1 MEPVGDRSAL
11 CAQALESGSPNS
23 AAHSLLIV
31 LAAILIERNVNTLS
45 KAALFD
51 QLAGG
56 GAGRVSVVTP
66 NRRLAQSLAQQF
78 DAYQMAQGRSLWDA
92 PDILPFSA
100 FVERVCDQALHSE
113 LGADMPVLLTPAQEQ
128 ALWEGIIER
137 SDEGAGLLALP
148 QAAAAAREAWETA
161 HAWRLTSKL
170 RRAVRNED
178 AEAFERWA
186 LRYESETRSRN
197 LSEAARLADRAAKL
211 IGHARVATPAMLVRY
226 GFDILTSQQTELF
239 AALAAQ
245 NCEVAVSGPQP
256 VQANVSR
263 LPCANSVDEIRRAAR
278 WARVRLEAN
287 AQARIGIVVPDL
299 AKQRHALRRIFTQV
313 MQPAARIAG
322 AQAGVPPFNISLGEA
337 LIDRPLVDAAFAVL
351 ELAGRE
357 IAFERASRLIR
368 SPFIAAGEAE
378 MARRA
383 QMDASLRRR
392 AESTLGLEWLR
403 AMILADPPS
412 NFVPVLAQKLERLAE
427 FRKARLFGAHSPA
440 EWGRAFSE
448 ALALVGFP
456 GERTLDSIEYQTL
469 QKWHAALAQF
479 ARLDLVVPRMGYA
492 QALAR
497 LRRIAADTAF
507 QPESPEV
514 PVQILGVLESA
525 GCEFD
530 HLWVMGL
537 SIEAWPLAARPNP
550 FLPLALQR
558 EAGIPE
564 SSAELSLE
572 LDRRITQGWMEA
584 APDVVF
590 SHPVRD
596 ADRDL
601 AASPLITG
609 LEAADPGPAD
619 MQGYR
624 EALHAS
630 RNLERFEDAVAR
642 SPAAAALRGGT
653 ALIRDQSA
661 CPFRAFA
668 RHRLGAESLEAP
680 HTGLDALER
689 GALVHHVLASAWAKL
704 ETKHGLDSAND
715 TVLDSLLATAAE
727 AAVQHHRQVRPGTL
741 SGRFAE
747 IEKRRLARLARD
759 WLALE
764 RGRGDFSV
772 HAIESK
778 RTIAIGGLEFNG
790 RLDRVDETAD
800 GRRVIIDYKTGAS
813 GAAAWLGT
821 RPDEPQL
828 PLYLLAAE
836 PAAKAI
842 AFAQVRTGDMKFVA
856 LAAGEGI
863 LPGARTLPDG
873 RLARAADTWEAQLV
887 AWRTE
892 LERLAQEF
900 AHGVA
905 AVDPMPGACEY
916 CDLKPLCR
924 IHEREPGAGESD
936 EDTS

>member
-1 MEPVGDRSAL
+1 MPANTPLNPSE
-11 CAQALESGSPNS
+11 NS
-23 AAHSLLIV
+23 LRKAELFER
-31 LAAILIERNVNTLS
+31 LAAGSDARL
-45 KAALFD
+45 
-51 QLAGG
+51 
-56 GAGRVSVVTP
+56 SVVTP

-78 DAYQMAQGRSLWDA
+78 DAYQVAQGRTLWDA

-100 FVERVCDQALHSE
+100 FVERACDQAMHSE
-113 LGADMPVLLTPAQEQ
+113 LGADMPLLLTPAQEQ
-128 ALWEGIIER
+128 ALWESIIER

-148 QAAAAAREAWETA
+148 QAASAAREAWQTA
-161 HAWRLTSKL
+161 HAWRLTQKL
-170 RRAVRNED
+170 RHAVRNED
-178 AEAFERWA
+178 SDAFERWA

-197 LSEAARLADRAAKL
+197 LSEAARLADRAAEL
-211 IGHARVATPAMLVRY
+211 IGHAGVARPALLVPY
-226 GFDILTSQQTELF
+226 GFDILTPQQTALF
-239 AALAAQ
+239 SALADQ
-245 NCEVAVSGPQP
+245 GCEIVVSGPP
-256 VQANVSR
+256 AVRGTVRR
-263 LPCANSVDEIRRAAR
+263 LPCADAVDEIKRAAR
-278 WARVRLEAN
+278 WARARLEAN

-299 AKQRHALRRIFTQV
+299 SKHRHALRRVFTQV

-322 AQAGVPPFNISLGEA
+322 AQTGVLPFNISLGEA
-337 LIDRPLVDAAFAVL
+337 LTDRPLVDAAFMVL

-368 SPFIAAGEAE
+368 SPFIAAGETE

-383 QMDASLRRR
+383 QVDASLRRR
-392 AESTLGLEWLR
+392 AELTLGLDRLI
-403 AMILADPPS
+403 ATMHADTPAP
-412 NFVPVLAQKLERLAE
+412 FAPVLAQKLGQLAE

-440 EWGRAFSE
+440 VWGRAFSE
-448 ALALVGFP
+448 ALSLVGFP
-456 GERTLDSIEYQTL
+456 GERTLDSSEYQTL

-492 QALAR
+492 QAFAR

-537 SIEAWPLAARPNP
+537 TIEAWPLASRPNP

-564 SSAELSLE
+564 SSAESSLD

-584 APDVVF
+584 APEVVF
-590 SHPVRD
+590 SHPVRE

-601 AASPLITG
+601 AASPLISG
-609 LEAADPGPAD
+609 LEATVQVPAD
-619 MQGYR
+619 LQGYR
-624 EALHAS
+624 EVVHAS
-630 RNLERFEDAVAR
+630 RKLERLEDAVAR
-642 SPAAAALRGGT
+642 SPAIVALHGGT
-653 ALIRDQSA
+653 ALIRDQAA

-704 ETKHGLDSAND
+704 ETKHGLDSASD
-715 TVLDSLLATAAE
+715 KGLAVLLESAAE
-727 AAVQHHRQVRPGTL
+727 AAVQHHRRVRPGTL

-772 HAIESK
+772 RAIESK
-778 RTIAIGGLEFNG
+778 RAIAIGGLEFNG

-800 GRRVIIDYKTGAS
+800 GRRLIIDYKTGAS

-836 PAAKAI
+836 PEAKAI
-842 AFAQVRTGDMKFVA
+842 AFAQIRTGDMRFVA

-873 RLARAADTWEAQLV
+873 RLTSAADTWEAQLL
-887 AWRTE
+887 AWRAE
-892 LERLAQEF
+892 LERLARGF
-900 AHGVA
+900 ARGVA
-905 AVDPMPGACEY
+905 TVDPKPGACEY

-924 IHEREPGAGESD
+924 IHERESGIGERGEGAL
-936 EDTS
+936 